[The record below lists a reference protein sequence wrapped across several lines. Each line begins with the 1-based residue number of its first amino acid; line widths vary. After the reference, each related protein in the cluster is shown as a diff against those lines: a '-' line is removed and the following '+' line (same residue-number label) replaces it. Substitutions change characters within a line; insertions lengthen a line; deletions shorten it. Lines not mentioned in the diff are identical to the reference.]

1 MRRGPAR
8 TDDPWNDPPHAPV
21 CRKSCGRHERRSR
34 AESGWS
40 RALSQT
46 TARPRC
52 AGRSSRGGTSARRS
66 GGGVGGETF
75 QDRRQRPARVEGGF
89 RALYRAGLPARIPA
103 TFLSRGLFFPLLA
116 LESTSFCHSLGEPI
130 YLSDKYFIILHS
142 PVSSLVYVFEAILIT
157 SRLRVVLKTTLSP
170 DS

>member
-1 MRRGPAR
+1 MKADRKESPAGVQAGEGSERLDCQTPLCGEELTRG
-8 TDDPWNDPPHAPV
+8 NF
-21 CRKSCGRHERRSR
+21 
-34 AESGWS
+34 
-40 RALSQT
+40 
-46 TARPRC
+46 
-52 AGRSSRGGTSARRS
+52 ARRS